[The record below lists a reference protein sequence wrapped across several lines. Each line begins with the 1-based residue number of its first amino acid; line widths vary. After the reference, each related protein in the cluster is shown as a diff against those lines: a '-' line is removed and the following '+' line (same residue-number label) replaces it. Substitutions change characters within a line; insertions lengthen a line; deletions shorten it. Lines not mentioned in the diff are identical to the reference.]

1 MMQNILGNNGLVLI
15 INVFF
20 FESDVMCWIVGE
32 KALALTNG
40 VV

>member
-20 FESDVMCWIVGE
+20 YESDVMCWIVGE
-32 KALALTNG
+32 MALVHMSG